1 VNVRSLAGK
10 LTTPFNG
17 AYSAAKHGRETFSDA
32 LRMELAPWCIHV
44 SVVEAGTIATAMPK
58 KLF

>member
-1 VNVRSLAGK
+1 MEAFG
-10 LTTPFNG
+10 
-17 AYSAAKHGRETFSDA
+17 DA
-32 LRMELAPWCIHV
+32 LRMELAPWGIHV